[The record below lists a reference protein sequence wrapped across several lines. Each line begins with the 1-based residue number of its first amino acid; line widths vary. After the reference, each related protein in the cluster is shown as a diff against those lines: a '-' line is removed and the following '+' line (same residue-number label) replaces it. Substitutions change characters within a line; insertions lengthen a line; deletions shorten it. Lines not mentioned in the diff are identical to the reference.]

1 MITNIHEPRLLV
13 TSDTHIGN
21 HFCHARPGLIQLLNY
36 AQANKYNVCINGD
49 GIDVLQTSVKKM
61 SIETAALLREFRR
74 IAAEITIY
82 YTVGNHDIVLE
93 HCLGDWGG
101 LHFVPFLNVTSGNKR
116 IRIEHGHLYDPF
128 LMKHPELQPALT
140 RFIGF
145 CARLHPW
152 LYTLDEPFKRLRY
165 RYVNRLLRI
174 NQRPTG
180 RSADW
185 RDDENPS
192 FLEAAEELAQRG
204 FDFVIFGHTHHAG
217 VVPLNGNR
225 ASYVNPGSWFQE
237 PHYIVINDG
246 DVSLKPWR
254 G

>member
-1 MITNIHEPRLLV
+1 MITNINERRLLV

-21 HFCHARPGLIQLLNY
+21 LFCDARPGLVRLLNY
-36 AQANKYNVCINGD
+36 AKDNHYNVCINGD

-61 SIETAALLREFRR
+61 SLETAALLREFQR

-82 YTVGNHDIVLE
+82 YTIGNHDIILE

-101 LHFVPFLNVTSGNKR
+101 LKFVPFLNVTSGKKR

-152 LYTLDEPFKRLRY
+152 LYTLDEPFKSLRY
-165 RYVNRLLRI
+165 RYVSRLLGKR
-174 NQRPTG
+174 RRTFKHAPWL
-180 RSADW
+180 A
-185 RDDENPS
+185 DENPS
-192 FLEAAEELAQRG
+192 FMEAAEELSQRG
-204 FDFVIFGHTHHAG
+204 FDVVIFGHTHHAG
-217 VVPLNGNR
+217 LVQMNDDR
-225 ASYVNPGSWFQE
+225 ASYVNPGSWFHQ
-237 PHYIVINDG
+237 PHYILIEDG
-246 DVSLKPWR
+246 EVQLKPWL